1 MSRPRSVGHVILQ
14 IVSPSW
20 FEFVFSIL
28 VAVGLAGFLVFGA
41 ISRDAELSQYV
52 SITTENIKQAGEGS
66 KDIVG
71 TINNSPLIGDAT
83 IFVLWALIG
92 LMIYAVVNSLWQK
105 AKSEVGFIERLQFF
119 KNDRASM
126 LESTFQGL
134 ALRLAATVGL
144 IGFLATF
151 RYSILPHI
159 LALIYSA
166 FSMPIYQATL
176 AIGIGIFAI
185 ILCLHVTVVLVRL
198 SLLRTRVFFTKYSAV
213 D

>member
-1 MSRPRSVGHVILQ
+1 MSRPRSVGYVILQ
-14 IVSPSW
+14 IISPSW

-28 VAVGLAGFLVFGA
+28 VAVGLSGFLVFAA
-41 ISRDAELSQYV
+41 ISRDAEISQYV

-66 KDIVG
+66 KDVVS

-83 IFVLWALIG
+83 IFVLWALVG
-92 LMIYAVVNSLWQK
+92 LMIYAVVNALWQK

-119 KNDRASM
+119 KNDRANM

-144 IGFLATF
+144 IGFLTAF
-151 RYSILPHI
+151 RYSILPQI

-166 FSMPIYQATL
+166 FSMPIHQATL
-176 AIGIGIFAI
+176 AVGIGIFAI
-185 ILCLHVTVVLVRL
+185 ILCLHVVVVLIRL